1 MPKSLKQL
9 VKDGL
14 RESRDLPP
22 VTPAN
27 PVYPR
32 EFRKLSS
39 LRKLLWWDTTREGL
53 VELLRYADRNSMAH
67 SREVRLPFLD
77 HNLVEFVFKLPD
89 RFLVRDGW
97 TKWIA
102 REAFRDFVPPEIS
115 NRVDKL
121 GYMPPQDRWLQGRV
135 WKGVM
140 VEQLSKLTNPAVV
153 QPSPQMELG
162 LVADH

>member
-1 MPKSLKQL
+1 MPKTLKRL
-9 VKDGL
+9 VKNGL
-14 RESRDLPP
+14 RESGSLPP
-22 VTPAN
+22 VAPAN

-97 TKWIA
+97 TKWIV
-102 REAFRDFVPPEIS
+102 REAFRDVVPPEIS
-115 NRVDKL
+115 NRVDKV
-121 GYMPPQDRWLQGRV
+121 GYMPPQDRWLQGLT
-135 WKGVM
+135 WKSVM
-140 VEQLSKLTNPAVV
+140 VDELSKLTNQALV
-153 QPSPQMELG
+153 QPSRQLNSDI
-162 LVADH
+162 VTRT

>member
-1 MPKSLKQL
+1 
-9 VKDGL
+9 
-14 RESRDLPP
+14 
-22 VTPAN
+22 
-27 PVYPR
+27 
-32 EFRKLSS
+32 
-39 LRKLLWWDTTREGL
+39 
-53 VELLRYADRNSMAH
+53 MAH

-121 GYMPPQDRWLQGRV
+121 GYMPPQERWLEGRAWQSV
-135 WKGVM
+135 VLD
-140 VEQLSKLTNPAVV
+140 QLSKLSTAPSEQPARRA
-153 QPSPQMELG
+153 ELE
-162 LVADH
+162 LVPEAL